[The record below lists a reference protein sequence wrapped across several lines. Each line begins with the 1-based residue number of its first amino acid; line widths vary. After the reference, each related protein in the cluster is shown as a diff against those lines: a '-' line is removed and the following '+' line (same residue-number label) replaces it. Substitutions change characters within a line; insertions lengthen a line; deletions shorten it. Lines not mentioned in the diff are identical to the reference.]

1 MKNKD
6 NVRKKNKL
14 SKTQQ
19 DFIQL
24 REAEEK
30 EEYKRP
36 ATVLHSEDYKMYE
49 HQIKWEIRRKTRMYY
64 KAIEEKKKEKEIMTQ
79 AKPCPGSQRI
89 VDYMQRTGNI
99 HNNLYEKGTQQKLN
113 KNRKINVDD
122 EEKKKKSHCLTN
134 YEHFS
139 QKSVKCQWKL

>member
-30 EEYKRP
+30 EEYNRP
-36 ATVLHSEDYKMYE
+36 TTVFHSEDYKMYE
-49 HQIKWEIRRKTRMYY
+49 NQIKWEIRRKTRMYD

-89 VDYMQRTGNI
+89 VNYRKTLCPVPLCLVPSWNWK
-99 HNNLYEKGTQQKLN
+99 NLGRRQN
-113 KNRKINVDD
+113 SMKI
-122 EEKKKKSHCLTN
+122 
-134 YEHFS
+134 
-139 QKSVKCQWKL
+139 